1 MEKNNKINYLLVNKA
16 FERDGWE
23 MHHRFMCGNE
33 WEKGNDKVTCYYGH
47 FKLNGTPVSNE
58 FIREMLHIDLRMI
71 EVSEEIAPHPI
82 DSKYGRA
89 GAGAPKDGGAQKAS
103 SSATNQEYSN
113 LFEYNCP
120 SCGAQLVCD
129 ETTAATSCP

>member
-89 GAGAPKDGGAQKAS
+89 FLEGVRWADSHPAKREGNNPEQK
-103 SSATNQEYSN
+103 E
-113 LFEYNCP
+113 
-120 SCGAQLVCD
+120 
-129 ETTAATSCP
+129 